1 MQKEIDRYDFKL
13 IKRIRVRIHDTPG
26 AFGRVAVE
34 LGRYE

>member
-13 IKRIRVRIHDTPG
+13 IKRIRVRIHDVPG
-26 AFGRVAVE
+26 AFGKLAVE